1 MGIHVI
7 KSTTAPTVAPTE
19 LQVGAHWVKT
29 TNPKGQWFAVGSD
42 TLADWVDQS
51 AIAGAVARTGD
62 TMTGPLKV
70 PQTLPTDA
78 DNVVATKK
86 YVDDNAGGG
95 GSAYGLVSQ
104 GGGVSLVGTSLGS
117 DLGVKSVVAG
127 PGIDIVADDYANTIT
142 FTPTGGGGS
151 GESNTTSNV
160 GTGEGQLAKAK
171 DGVNLPFKT
180 IKAGAN
186 VTITND
192 ADEVVIA
199 AAGGAI
205 TTISLPLPDPA
216 TLTPG
221 AMAVLTGTFAAD
233 VTSVL
238 LTVDYVK
245 GVKSWTGTV
254 ISANDPVDA
263 DGLPSGVTWIKVN
276 GSYVSGAYSA
286 VTQYIKSGGVYPLL
300 EVRH

>member
-127 PGIDIVADDYANTIT
+127 PGINIVADDYANTIT

-205 TTISLPLPDPA
+205 PTIPTIRLPLPDPA
-216 TLTPG
+216 TLVAG
-221 AMAVLTGTFAAD
+221 DSVVLTGTFAAD

-263 DGLPSGVTWIKVN
+263 DGLPNGVTWVKV
-276 GSYVSGAYSA
+276 
-286 VTQYIKSGGVYPLL
+286 
-300 EVRH
+300 

>member
-62 TMTGPLKV
+62 TMTGTLKV

-86 YVDDNAGGG
+86 YVDDNAG
-95 GSAYGLVSQ
+95 
-104 GGGVSLVGTSLGS
+104 
-117 DLGVKSVVAG
+117 
-127 PGIDIVADDYANTIT
+127 
-142 FTPTGGGGS
+142 GGGGS

-205 TTISLPLPDPA
+205 PTISLPLPDPA
-216 TLTPG
+216 TLVAG
-221 AMAVLTGTFAAD
+221 DSVVLTGTFAAD

-238 LTVDYVK
+238 LTVDFVK

-254 ISANDPVDA
+254 ISANDPVNA
-263 DGLPSGVTWIKVN
+263 DGLPNGVTWIKV
-276 GSYVSGAYSA
+276 
-286 VTQYIKSGGVYPLL
+286 
-300 EVRH
+300 